1 MKKYWKANV
10 KRRSKK
16 VKGNT
21 DEEGTRTANELR
33 GNRIGGDVIF
43 TVC

>member
-1 MKKYWKANV
+1 
-10 KRRSKK
+10 

-21 DEEGTRTANELR
+21 NEEGTRTANELR

-43 TVC
+43 TVCWKLTGEKDPEE